1 MQRDN
6 SWIFYPN
13 RTLST
18 LMTTD
23 LKTLSNLKTKSG
35 FAAIIGAP
43 NAGKSTLMNYIVGAK
58 VSIVTPKV
66 QTTRSRIRGI
76 AMSGKS
82 QIIFVDTPGI
92 FKPKRRLDRAM
103 VHAAWQGTEESDITL
118 LIHDGARNSLD
129 EETKAIIKQ
138 ITKIKNESSH
148 RKFALIINKI
158 DRTRPE
164 NLLARVSQ
172 LTQML
177 EFEKIF
183 MISAEKGKG
192 VKDLIIWLAEQMPE
206 SPFLFDPDDLSD
218 LPQRQLA
225 AEILREKLFMNLHQ
239 ELPYQLT
246 VETDIWQEKDDGSVE
261 IHASI
266 YVAREGHRGIV
277 LGKKGQSMRRIGQS
291 ARMELEAMF
300 ERRIHLFTHV
310 KFRKHWMNDPDRYRN
325 WDLEFD
331 A

>member
-1 MQRDN
+1 MTSN
-6 SWIFYPN
+6 ME
-13 RTLST
+13 TST
-18 LMTTD
+18 DTNTRA
-23 LKTLSNLKTKSG
+23 G
-35 FAAIIGAP
+35 FAALIGAP

-76 AMSGKS
+76 AMAGNS

-103 VHAAWQGTEESDITL
+103 VHAAWQGTDEADVTL
-118 LIHDGARNSLD
+118 LLHDCARATID
-129 EETKAIIKQ
+129 EDTHSIVKQIIK
-138 ITKIKNESSH
+138 IKQEFPK
-148 RKFALIINKI
+148 RKFALILNKI
-158 DRTRPE
+158 DLTKPE
-164 NLLARVSQ
+164 SLLGRAEELS
-172 LTQML
+172 QML
-177 EFEKIF
+177 EFEKVF

-192 VKDLIIWLAEQMPE
+192 IEDLVSWLANQMPQ
-206 SPFLFDPDDLSD
+206 SPFLFDPEDLSD

-225 AEILREKLFMNLHQ
+225 AEILREKLYLNLHQ

-246 VETDIWQEKDDGSVE
+246 VETDSWQEKEDGSAE
-261 IHASI
+261 IYASI
-266 YVAREGHRGIV
+266 YVSREGHRGIV
-277 LGKKGQSMRRIGQS
+277 LGKKGQSMKRIGQS
-291 ARMELEAMF
+291 ARMELESMF

-310 KFRKHWMNDPDRYRN
+310 KFRKDWMNDPDRYRN

>member
-1 MQRDN
+1 ME
-6 SWIFYPN
+6 
-13 RTLST
+13 TST
-18 LMTTD
+18 DTNTRA
-23 LKTLSNLKTKSG
+23 G
-35 FAAIIGAP
+35 FAALIGAP

-76 AMSGKS
+76 AMAGNS

-103 VHAAWQGTEESDITL
+103 VHAAWQGTDEADVTL
-118 LIHDGARNSLD
+118 LLHDCARATID
-129 EETKAIIKQ
+129 EDTHSIVKQIIK
-138 ITKIKNESSH
+138 IKQEFPK
-148 RKFALIINKI
+148 RKFALILNKI
-158 DRTRPE
+158 DLTKPE
-164 NLLARVSQ
+164 SLLGRAEELS
-172 LTQML
+172 QML
-177 EFEKIF
+177 EFEKVF

-192 VKDLIIWLAEQMPE
+192 IEDLVSWLANQMPQ
-206 SPFLFDPDDLSD
+206 SPFLFDPEDLSD

-225 AEILREKLFMNLHQ
+225 AEILREKLYLNLHQ

-246 VETDIWQEKDDGSVE
+246 VETDSWQEKEDGSAE
-261 IHASI
+261 IYASI
-266 YVAREGHRGIV
+266 YVSREGHRGIV
-277 LGKKGQSMRRIGQS
+277 LGKKGQSMKRIGQS
-291 ARMELEAMF
+291 ARMELESMF

-310 KFRKHWMNDPDRYRN
+310 KFRKDWMNDPERYRN

>member
-1 MQRDN
+1 
-6 SWIFYPN
+6 
-13 RTLST
+13 
-18 LMTTD
+18 MTTN
-23 LKTLSNLKTKSG
+23 LQIPSNSKARAG
-35 FAAIIGAP
+35 FAALIGAP
-43 NAGKSTLMNYIVGAK
+43 NVGKSTLMNCIVGAK

-76 AMSGKS
+76 AMFETS
-82 QIIFVDTPGI
+82 QVIFIDTPGI

-103 VHAAWQGTEESDITL
+103 VNAAWQGTEEADVTL
-118 LIHDGARNSLD
+118 LLHDSARNSLD
-129 EETKAIIKQ
+129 EETKAIVKQ
-138 ITKIKNESSH
+138 IIKIKYNFPN
-148 RKFALIINKI
+148 RKFALVLNKI
-158 DRTRPE
+158 DLTKSE
-164 NLLARVSQ
+164 NLLGRASQ
-172 LTQML
+172 LSQML

-192 VKDLIIWLAEQMPE
+192 VKDLVKWLAQKMPK
-206 SPFLFDPDDLSD
+206 SPFLFNPDDLSD

-225 AEILREKLFMNLHQ
+225 AEILREKLFINLHQ

-246 VETDIWQEKDDGSVE
+246 VETDSWQEKKDGSAE

-291 ARMELEAMF
+291 ARLELEAMF

-310 KFRKHWMNDPDRYRN
+310 KYRKDWMDDPDRYRS

>member
-1 MQRDN
+1 M
-6 SWIFYPN
+6 
-13 RTLST
+13 TLNMETST
-18 LMTTD
+18 DTNTRA
-23 LKTLSNLKTKSG
+23 G
-35 FAAIIGAP
+35 FAALIGAP

-76 AMSGKS
+76 AMAGNS

-103 VHAAWQGTEESDITL
+103 VHAAWQGTDEADVTL
-118 LIHDGARNSLD
+118 LLHDCARATID
-129 EETKAIIKQ
+129 EDTHSIVKQIIK
-138 ITKIKNESSH
+138 IKQEFPK
-148 RKFALIINKI
+148 RKFALILNKI
-158 DRTRPE
+158 DLTKPE
-164 NLLARVSQ
+164 SLLGRAEELS
-172 LTQML
+172 QML
-177 EFEKIF
+177 EFEKVF

-192 VKDLIIWLAEQMPE
+192 IEDLVSWLANQMPQ
-206 SPFLFDPDDLSD
+206 SPFLFDPEDLSD

-225 AEILREKLFMNLHQ
+225 AEILREKLYLNLHQ

-246 VETDIWQEKDDGSVE
+246 VETDSWQEKEDGSAE
-261 IHASI
+261 IYASI
-266 YVAREGHRGIV
+266 YVSREGHRGIV
-277 LGKKGQSMRRIGQS
+277 LGKKGQSMKRIGQS
-291 ARMELEAMF
+291 ARMELESMF

-310 KFRKHWMNDPDRYRN
+310 KFRKDWMNDPDRYRN